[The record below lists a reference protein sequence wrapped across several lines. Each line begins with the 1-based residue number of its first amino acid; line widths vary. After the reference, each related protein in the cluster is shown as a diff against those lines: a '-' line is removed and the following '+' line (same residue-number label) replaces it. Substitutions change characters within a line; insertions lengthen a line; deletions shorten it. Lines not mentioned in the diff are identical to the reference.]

1 MKRLLLLA
9 LLVIFTLP
17 IFAKHVDV
25 ETAQTVARSFMAQN
39 LGVSTRATFS
49 DVTSQTEFTN
59 FYIFNID
66 GGFIIVAADDIATPI
81 LGYSDAGIFDPN
93 NIPINMH
100 EWLLGYDRDI
110 SLGIS
115 NGVSASPEISADWR
129 KLASGIAVSPKR
141 SRSINALVQTRWNQG
156 SPYNTLCPYDNDEDE
171 RTVTGC
177 VATAMAQIMKYW
189 NYPAQ
194 GNGSQTYTHSRYGE
208 LSVTFGSTTYDWS
221 NMLNTYTN
229 SATDAQKNAVA
240 TLMYSC
246 GVAVKMSYGVSRTGG
261 SGAVTVGPYN
271 GTAEYAMENFFLYK
285 NTLEGRYR
293 SDYEDTDWKNMIIAD
308 LDASRPI
315 IYTGRG
321 DGGGHCFICDGYN
334 NNNQFHFNWGWGG
347 YCDGFYAINSL
358 EPGTGGIGSGNGTY
372 NDSQSAIFGIEPN
385 AGLFAIPNAL
395 TLSGVGESK
404 TFMVR
409 SSTASSQSWTATSSQ
424 SWLTLSPASG
434 AGSGS
439 NTTVTATAER
449 NNTASERSATIT
461 ITQGGATTTVTVVQ
475 PSGIPND
482 PGCFGVDGYDSF
494 LILEPG
500 NMVIECGEGFGYY
513 TTGHQITKVKFSS
526 LDGAATTNY
535 TDYTNKSFAIKIYEG
550 GSKESLSSG
559 YTSNIAGA
567 MGTQV
572 YSQNFTQPDFG
583 EQEVILNTPYTID
596 ETVNFWVVLVA
607 NGKSLIKE
615 KWIDYGDP
623 IPRDNYESSLAAY
636 DGKYLY
642 TDTYEGTDYLNVSTT
657 AYYTDES
664 RAYLQICSVD
674 FLLTFCT
681 VNPALLMVT
690 PETLNFEATGEAK
703 NFTVKA
709 NDNVSSNWTAVSSE
723 SWLTLSAYSGSG
735 NGATTTV
742 TATAAENI
750 SGADREATITITQGS
765 ETRVITVTQP
775 DGSIADINRWYGNM
789 APNNSYILEAG
800 NQVIIRPEKYGNF
813 AAGSQVTKVRFETYN
828 GARVENYNDYVNTS
842 FTIKIYEN
850 NSVNSALTSSP
861 GYTSNINACIG
872 TEVYSQNYTSESF
885 AANDYDKTHIVELNT
900 PYIIQDGVNFWIA
913 VVVNGNT
920 LFDYDRVS
928 SGEPILSSEYNSS
941 MAVARANGKY
951 LYVDTYYDTDYLNM
965 NNITYTDGDYKNTY
979 SMNFDLSFY
988 VSDGVTAYVPSSD
1001 FEARIYD
1008 EDYYL
1013 IRNAVS
1019 IGAND
1024 NIVLRS
1030 SAANNGP
1037 DDAVLP
1043 FGATLK
1049 LGSETL
1055 DERTINLSESSPLS
1069 VGYRKWITNTITA
1082 EQLNQM
1088 LATGTFDICFS
1099 VDYSGQDVNETNN
1112 TYCITVI
1119 RENPT
1124 FTISASVQ
1132 PTVGGT
1138 ITGTGTYELGEG
1150 VNLVA
1155 TPANGYIFTNW
1166 TENGSIVS
1174 TNANYQFTATSD
1186 RTLVANFTQRTYNVT
1201 VTVDPANSGTI
1212 SGNNSPYTYGA
1223 NVSLT
1228 ANANAGYAFINWTDE
1243 DANVVSTNA
1252 TYQFAIDG
1260 NRTLVAHFESEE
1272 YEITATANPSDG
1284 GSVSGAGVFDYG
1296 QTVTLNATANTG
1308 YTFTNWTEN
1317 GTAVSTDA
1325 EYSFTA
1331 TANRNL
1337 VANFQINT
1345 YNISA
1350 TANPTEAGSI
1360 TGAHEYTHGQTV
1372 ILNATANTG
1381 YNFVNWTENGTAV
1394 STNATYSF
1402 TATADRTLV
1411 ANFEAIVYNIS
1422 ASASPVEGGTVA
1434 GAGDYPYH
1442 QTVTLNATANTG
1454 YTFTNWTEDGNIV
1467 STNAT
1472 YSFTVSGNRT
1482 LVANFQINTYN
1493 ISATANPTEAGN
1505 ITGDGEYTHGQTVTL
1520 TATANTGYNFVNWTE
1535 NGTAVSTNA
1544 TYSFTA
1550 TADRTLVANF
1560 EAIVYNISAS
1570 ASPVEG
1576 GTVAGAGDYPYN
1588 QTVTLNATANT
1599 GYTFT
1604 NWTEDGNVVS
1614 TNTTY
1619 TFTVSGNRTLVAN
1632 FEINTYI
1639 VTASANPTEGGSVT
1653 IDVPSQNGVY
1663 NYGTNLV
1670 ITATANEGYH
1680 FTQWSDGVTD
1690 AQRTYTVVADADFI
1704 AYFVSD
1710 AITQYVIAASANP
1723 AEGGVVEGA
1732 DIYDENATVVLT
1744 ATANTGYTFTNW
1756 TEGNEIVSTN
1766 AEYSFTATADRT
1778 LIANF
1783 TAITYTI
1790 SASASPEDGG
1800 TIEGAG
1806 NYNYGQNV
1814 TLTATANNGYTF
1826 TNWTENSAVVSTDA
1840 QYSFTI
1846 TDDRTL
1852 VANFTLNT
1860 YTISATANPVDGGT
1874 IEGDGNYNYGQNVT
1888 LTATANTGYTFTNW
1902 TENGAVVSTDAEY
1915 SFTANADRTLVAN
1928 FEISTYTVT
1937 ASANPTAGGT
1947 VTIDIPSQNGVYN
1960 YGTNLVITATA
1971 NDGYHFA
1978 QWNDGVTT
1986 AQRTY
1991 MVDANAEFIAYFVQN
2006 EAEQYIISAIV
2017 NPRDGGSVEGIG
2029 VYHENETVTL
2039 TATANPNYNFV
2050 NWTEDEDTISTD
2062 ASYSFT
2068 VTAHRTLVAN
2078 FELNTYS
2085 ISASANP
2092 AEGGT
2097 TTGAGDYTHGEMVT
2111 MGATANAGY
2120 AFVSW
2125 TENGSVVSNT
2135 ASYVFQATTDRTLV
2149 ANFEAVTF
2157 TINASANPEEG
2168 GTVTGTGN
2176 YAYGQDI
2183 TLTATAN
2190 EGYAFVNWTE
2200 NGVVVSSDAEYSFTV
2215 TNNRTLVANFGSTS
2229 YTISASANPT
2239 EGGTIDGAGE
2249 YVPGQTVYLIATANE
2264 GYTFVNWT
2272 EDGSVVYTNPDY
2284 QFTAISDRTLVAN
2297 FEVNTYTII
2306 ASASPFAGGTVEGAG
2321 EYTYGQTA
2329 TLTATANEG
2338 YNFVN
2343 WTENGE
2349 EISTDAN
2356 YSFVVSGNRLLY
2368 ANFQIATY
2376 TVTAVANPTEGG
2388 EVDGADEY
2396 THGQT
2401 ATLTATANENYNFT
2415 NWTEDG
2421 EVVSTDAEYSFT
2433 VTANRNLV
2441 ANFIYNEP
2449 AVYTITA
2456 TANPTNGGTIEGA
2469 GDYRDGETVSLSASA
2484 NTGYH
2489 FVNWTEN
2496 DAIVSSNEEY
2506 TFTAREDRHLVANF
2520 QKDRFTVYVTTNLID
2535 CGTVEGDGEYEF
2547 GETATLTAT
2556 ATENYRFVKWTE
2568 AGEELST
2575 DAEYSF
2581 EVTSDRYIVA
2591 NFVYEMS
2598 VDEIELG
2605 SISVYPNPTSGMF
2618 KVGFGSI
2625 NGDVTCQI
2633 VNASGSVIE
2642 TRELNVTDGS
2652 EFVFDCNVA
2661 PGVYFVRVISDDR
2674 VWTESIVINR

>member
-1 MKRLLLLA
+1 MKRLFLLA
-9 LLVIFTLP
+9 LLALFTLP

-25 ETAQTVARSFMAQN
+25 EVARTVARSFWEQN
-39 LGVSTRATFS
+39 LGKQTRGTFS

-59 FYIFNID
+59 FYIFNTSD
-66 GGFIIVAADDIATPI
+66 GFVIVSADDIAVPI
-81 LGYSDAGIFDPN
+81 LGYSDSGNFDPQ
-93 NIPINMH
+93 NIPINMY
-100 EWLLGYDRDI
+100 EWLQGYEHDI

-115 NGVSASPEISADWR
+115 NGVSASVYIATDWR
-129 KLASGIAVSPKR
+129 KLSSGQMASQKR
-141 SRSINALVQTRWNQG
+141 SRSVNALVQTRWNQG
-156 SPYNTLCPYDNDEDE
+156 SPYNNLCPYDLDEDA

-189 NYPAQ
+189 NYPTQ

-208 LSVTFGSTTYDWS
+208 LSATFGNTTYDWS
-221 NMLNTYTN
+221 NMLNTYTT

-240 TLMYSC
+240 TLMYHC
-246 GVAVKMSYGVSRTGG
+246 GVAVEMSYGVSRTGG

-285 NTLEGRYR
+285 NTLEGRFR

-347 YCDGFYAINSL
+347 YCDGFYAINSM

-395 TLSGVGESK
+395 TLSGVGDSK

-409 SSTASSQSWTATSSQ
+409 SSSASSQSWTATSSQ
-424 SWLTLSPASG
+424 SWLTLSPATG
-434 AGSGS
+434 TGSGS

-449 NNTASERSATIT
+449 NNTASERTATIT
-461 ITQGGATTTVTVVQ
+461 ITQGSATTMVTIVQ

-482 PGCFGVDGYDSF
+482 PGCFGPDGYDSF
-494 LILEPG
+494 VILEPG

-513 TTGHQITKVKFSS
+513 TTGHQITKVKFTS

-535 TDYTNKSFAIKIYEG
+535 TDYTNKSFTIKIYEG

-559 YTSNIAGA
+559 YSSNIVGA

-596 ETVNFWVVLVA
+596 ETKNFWVVLVA
-607 NGKSLIKE
+607 NGKSLIRE
-615 KWIDYGDP
+615 KWIEYGEP
-623 IPRDNYESSLAAY
+623 ISRDNYEGSLAAY

-664 RAYLQICSVD
+664 CAYLQLYSID

-681 VNPALLMVT
+681 INPALLMVT
-690 PETLNFEATGEAK
+690 PETLNFEATGETK

-709 NDNVSSNWTAVSSE
+709 SDNESADWTAVSSD

-789 APNNSYILEAG
+789 APNYMFILEEG
-800 NQVIIRPEKYGNF
+800 NQAIIRPEKYGNF
-813 AAGSQVTKVRFETYN
+813 TAGSQVTKVRFETYN
-828 GARVENYNDYVNTS
+828 GARLQGYSDYVNTS

-850 NSVNSALTSSP
+850 NSVNSALTSTP

-900 PYIIQDGVNFWIA
+900 PYTIQDGVNFWIA
-913 VVVNGNT
+913 VVVNGST

-951 LYVDTYYDTDYLNM
+951 LYVDTYDGTDYLNM

-1001 FEARIYD
+1001 FEAKIYG
-1008 EDYYL
+1008 EDNYL

-1019 IGAND
+1019 IGATD
-1024 NIVLRS
+1024 NIVLYS
-1030 SAANNGP
+1030 TATNNGP
-1037 DDAVLP
+1037 DNAVQP
-1043 FGATLK
+1043 FGITLK

-1069 VGYRKWITNTITA
+1069 VGYRRGFSYTITA

-1099 VDYSGQDVNETNN
+1099 IDYSGQDVNETNN

-1132 PTVGGT
+1132 PTAGGT
-1138 ITGTGTYELGEG
+1138 VTGTGTYELGEG

-1155 TPANGYIFTNW
+1155 TPANGYLFTNW
-1166 TENGSIVS
+1166 TESGTVVS
-1174 TNANYQFTATSD
+1174 TNANYQFTVTSD

-1201 VTVDPANSGTI
+1201 ATVDPANSGII

-1252 TYQFAIDG
+1252 NYQFAIDG
-1260 NRTLVAHFESEE
+1260 NRTFVAHFESEE
-1272 YEITATANPSDG
+1272 YEITATANPSAG
-1284 GSVSGAGVFDYG
+1284 GSVTGAGTFQYG
-1296 QTVTLNATANTG
+1296 EQVTLTATANEG
-1308 YTFTNWTEN
+1308 YNFVNWTEN

-1331 TANRNL
+1331 TASRNL
-1337 VANFQINT
+1337 AANFQINSYT
-1345 YNISA
+1345 ISA
-1350 TANPTEAGSI
+1350 SANPVAGGTI
-1360 TGAHEYTHGQTV
+1360 NGAGDYTHGQTV
-1372 ILNATANTG
+1372 TLTATASTG

-1402 TATADRTLV
+1402 TATANRTLV
-1411 ANFEAIVYNIS
+1411 ANFEAISYTITAN
-1422 ASASPVEGGTVA
+1422 ANPTEGGSISGT
-1434 GAGDYPYH
+1434 GSYTYG
-1442 QTVTLNATANTG
+1442 QTTTLNATANTG
-1454 YTFTNWTEDGNIV
+1454 YHFVNWTDGNAVV
-1467 STNAT
+1467 SSEAT
-1472 YSFTVSGNRT
+1472 YSFTVSRNRN
-1482 LVANFQINTYN
+1482 LIANFQLNTYT
-1493 ISATANPTEAGN
+1493 ISASANPVAGG
-1505 ITGDGEYTHGQTVTL
+1505 TVSGAGEYTHGQSVIL
-1520 TATANTGYNFVNWTE
+1520 NATANTGYNFVNWTE
-1535 NGTAVSTNA
+1535 NDAEVSTNA
-1544 TYSFTA
+1544 EYAFNA

-1560 EAIVYNISAS
+1560 EAITYTISAS
-1570 ASPVEG
+1570 ANPVEG
-1576 GTVAGAGDYPYN
+1576 GTINGTGDYTYGQNVTLNAVANTGYTFVNWIENGTEVSTNAEYTFTANSNRNLVANFQINTYTITVTANPAEYGTVN
-1588 QTVTLNATANT
+1588 GGGNYTHGQTVTLNAIANT
-1599 GYTFT
+1599 NYSFV
-1604 NWTEDGNVVS
+1604 NWTENGSIVS
-1614 TNTTY
+1614 TAAEY
-1619 TFTVSGNRTLVAN
+1619 SFTATENRTLVAN
-1632 FEINTYI
+1632 FATITY
-1639 VTASANPTEGGSVT
+1639 T
-1653 IDVPSQNGVY
+1653 
-1663 NYGTNLV
+1663 
-1670 ITATANEGYH
+1670 ITANASPVAGGT
-1680 FTQWSDGVTD
+1680 VTGSGSY
-1690 AQRTYTVVADADFI
+1690 ASGQEVNL
-1704 AYFVSD
+1704 S
-1710 AITQYVIAASANP
+1710 AI
-1723 AEGGVVEGA
+1723 
-1732 DIYDENATVVLT
+1732 
-1744 ATANTGYTFTNW
+1744 ANTGYN
-1756 TEGNEIVSTN
+1756 
-1766 AEYSFTATADRT
+1766 
-1778 LIANF
+1778 
-1783 TAITYTI
+1783 
-1790 SASASPEDGG
+1790 
-1800 TIEGAG
+1800 
-1806 NYNYGQNV
+1806 
-1814 TLTATANNGYTF
+1814 F
-1826 TNWTENSAVVSTDA
+1826 TNWTENGSVVSTNAD
-1840 QYSFTI
+1840 YSFTAEA
-1846 TDDRTL
+1846 DRTL

-1860 YTISATANPVDGGT
+1860 YTISAIANPTEGGT
-1874 IEGDGNYNYGQNVT
+1874 IEGADEYSHGETVT
-1888 LTATANTGYTFTNW
+1888 LRATANTGYTFTNW
-1902 TENGAVVSTDAEY
+1902 TEGNAVVSTDAQY
-1915 SFTANADRTLVAN
+1915 SFSATADRTLVAN
-1928 FEISTYTVT
+1928 FEINTYTVT
-1937 ASANPTAGGT
+1937 AVADPTEGGT

-1971 NDGYHFA
+1971 NEGYHFV
-1978 QWNDGVTT
+1978 QWNDGLTT

-2006 EAEQYIISAIV
+2006 EATRYIIAATA
-2017 NPRDGGSVEGIG
+2017 NPREGGTITGTG
-2029 VYHENETVTL
+2029 VYEADAQAVL
-2039 TATANPNYNFV
+2039 TATANTGYTFT
-2050 NWTEDEDTISTD
+2050 NWTENGTVVSTN
-2062 ASYSFT
+2062 AEYSFT
-2068 VTAHRTLVAN
+2068 VITSRTLVAN
-2078 FELNTYS
+2078 FELNTYT
-2085 ISASANP
+2085 ITASANP

-2097 TTGAGDYTHGEMVT
+2097 MTGAGEYTHGQMVT
-2111 MGATANAGY
+2111 LRATANAGY
-2120 AFVSW
+2120 AFVNW

-2135 ASYVFQATTDRTLV
+2135 ASYMFEATADRSLV
-2149 ANFEAVTF
+2149 ANFDAVTY
-2157 TINASANPEEG
+2157 TINASANPADG
-2168 GTVTGTGN
+2168 GTISGTGN
-2176 YAYGQDI
+2176 YAYGQNI
-2183 TLTATAN
+2183 TLTAIAN
-2190 EGYAFVNWTE
+2190 DGYIFANWTE
-2200 NGVVVSSDAEYSFTV
+2200 NGFVVSSDAEYSFTV
-2215 TNNRTLVANFGSTS
+2215 TSDRTLIANFGVTTYSVT
-2229 YTISASANPT
+2229 ASANPT
-2239 EGGTIDGAGE
+2239 EGGTIDGAGD

-2272 EDGSVVYTNPDY
+2272 ENGSVVYTNPSY

-2297 FEVNTYTII
+2297 FEINTYTII
-2306 ASASPFAGGTVEGAG
+2306 ASANPFAGGTIEGDG
-2321 EYTYGQTA
+2321 NYTYGQTA
-2329 TLTATANEG
+2329 TLTATANTG
-2338 YNFVN
+2338 YEFVN
-2343 WTENGE
+2343 WTEDN
-2349 EISTDAN
+2349 EIVSTDTE
-2356 YSFVVSGNRLLY
+2356 YSFTVTTNRRLV
-2368 ANFQIATY
+2368 AHFGIGTY
-2376 TVTAVANPTEGG
+2376 TISASANPAEGG
-2388 EVDGADEY
+2388 TVEGADEY
-2396 THGQT
+2396 TYGQT
-2401 ATLTATANENYNFT
+2401 ATVRATANENYNFT
-2415 NWTEDG
+2415 NWTEDN

-2433 VTANRNLV
+2433 VTADRNLV

-2456 TANPTNGGTIEGA
+2456 TANPTDGGTIEGA
-2469 GDYRDGETVSLSASA
+2469 GVYREGETVSLSASA
-2484 NTGYH
+2484 RTGYH

-2496 DAIVSSNEEY
+2496 EAIVSTNAEY
-2506 TFTAREDRHLVANF
+2506 TFTARENRNLVANF
-2520 QKDRFTVYVTTNLID
+2520 QKDRYTVYITKNHLD
-2535 CGTVEGDGEYEF
+2535 GGTVEGDGEYEF
-2547 GETATLTAT
+2547 GETATIIAT
-2556 ATENYRFVKWTE
+2556 ANENYRFVNWTE

-2575 DAEYSF
+2575 EAEYSF
-2581 EVTSDRYIVA
+2581 EVTRDRYIVA
-2591 NFVYEMS
+2591 NFIYEMS
-2598 VDEIELG
+2598 VDAIELG
-2605 SISVYPNPTSGMF
+2605 SISAYPNPTSGMF
-2618 KVGFGSI
+2618 KVEFGSI
-2625 NGDVTCQI
+2625 TGDVTCQI

-2652 EFVFDCNVA
+2652 EVVFDCNVA
-2661 PGVYFVRVISDDR
+2661 PGVYFVRVISNDK